1 MKLIG
6 KLAVI
11 AATTLVTATVS
22 GIVAVKKTEKGAKAW
37 KATQEFSNKQYE
49 AGLAMFAKSTK
60 KLEEKWAAKAEAAE
74 AKGEAKAIV
83 EVLMT
88 DKAMREEMKARVAAI
103 IAAQKELEK
112 VAK

>member
-11 AATTLVTATVS
+11 AATTLATATVS
-22 GIVAVKKTEKGAKAW
+22 GIVAVKKTERGAKAW
-37 KATQEFSNKQYE
+37 KAVEEFATKQTE
-49 AGLAMFAKSTK
+49 KAQAKLK
-60 KLEEKWAAKAEAAE
+60 DLKAQAE

-88 DKAMREEMKARVAAI
+88 DKEMREEMKARVAAI
-103 IAAQKELEK
+103 IAAQKELDK
-112 VAK
+112 AAK